1 MTQRLFAISLMFA
14 SGFAALPFLPTSA
27 QARAL
32 DACDAIATCSTAR
45 QIEKCGVD
53 ADCHNKETQA
63 RNKRI
68 EKFFKF

>member
-14 SGFAALPFLPTSA
+14 SGFAALAFFPTSA
-27 QARAL
+27 QARTL

-53 ADCHNKETQA
+53 AKCHNRETQA
-63 RNKRI
+63 RNNRI
-68 EKFFKF
+68 KKFFKF